1 MTETLSRDQII
12 ELARS
17 LEGPLIDFCRRLV
30 QTPSPSGDEGRV
42 ADLVEA
48 ELKALGYD
56 EVWRDKAG
64 NVLGLIRG
72 GTGPVVM
79 FNAHMDHV
87 DPGNPDRWPYPP
99 FGGVIAD
106 GYLWG
111 RGACDTK
118 AALAAQVYAGGA
130 LKRAGIRPP
139 GDLYVA
145 AVVMEEVGGAGSRH
159 LAANFRPNVGV
170 FGEPSK
176 NRLALGHRGRLELAV
191 RVIGRAAHASVPE
204 LALNPHFT
212 LARFILSLPDVE
224 RASHPVFGTSSCAPT
239 LYKTDTVETNVIP
252 GEATLFVD
260 WRNVPGESA
269 DAVIGR
275 LRKLLE
281 RSLEPG
287 AAGTVRLLEVSQQT
301 YAGLHLS
308 FPDEMPDFE
317 TPAQNPYAR
326 RALRLLASLFPTGAG
341 PVYWRFATDAGH
353 FARVGTVALGFAPG
367 DDTLAHTSEERVGLA
382 ELVDGLAGY
391 IALAVGLGGDEGG

>member
-1 MTETLSRDQII
+1 MTANPSREQVIG
-12 ELARS
+12 LARG
-17 LEGPLIDFCRRLV
+17 LEAPLSDFCRRLV

-72 GTGPVVM
+72 GEGPTVM

-87 DPGNPDRWPYPP
+87 DPGNPERWPYPP

-159 LAANFRPNVGV
+159 LAANFRPDVGV
-170 FGEPSK
+170 FGEPSG

-191 RVIGRAAHASVPE
+191 RVVGRSAHASAPE

-212 LARFILSLPDVE
+212 LARFILSLPNVE

-239 LYKTDTVETNVIP
+239 LYKTDTVGTNVIP

-269 DAVIGR
+269 EAIVAR
-275 LRKLLE
+275 LQKLLE
-281 RSLEPG
+281 RNLEPG
-287 AAGTVRLLEVSQQT
+287 ATGTVSLLEVKQQT
-301 YAGLHLS
+301 YAGLVVS

-317 TPAQNPYAR
+317 TPADNFYAR
-326 RALRLLASLFPTGAG
+326 RALSLLNSLFPAGAG
-341 PVYWRFATDAGH
+341 PIYWRFATDAGH

-391 IALAVGLGGDEGG
+391 IALAIGLGRGEG

>member
-1 MTETLSRDQII
+1 MTETLSPDQII
-12 ELARS
+12 GLAQS
-17 LEGPLIDFCRRLV
+17 LEAPLIDFCRRLV

-56 EVWRDKAG
+56 EVWRDEAG

-72 GTGPVVM
+72 GGGPVVM

-130 LKRAGIRPP
+130 LKRAGLRPP

-159 LAANFRPNVGV
+159 LAANFRPDVGV

-191 RVIGRAAHASVPE
+191 QVIGRSAHASVPE
-204 LALNPHFT
+204 LALNPHFS
-212 LARFILSLPDVE
+212 LARFIMGLPAVG
-224 RASHPVFGTSSCAPT
+224 RASHPVFGSSSCAPT
-239 LYKTDTVETNVIP
+239 LYKTDTASTNVIP

-260 WRNVPGESA
+260 WRNVPGEPA
-269 DAVIGR
+269 EAVIGR
-275 LRKLLE
+275 LRELLT
-281 RSLEPG
+281 RCLDPG
-287 AAGTVRLLEVSQQT
+287 ATGTVRLLQVRQQT
-301 YAGLHLS
+301 YTGLEVS

-317 TPAQNPYAR
+317 TPADNPYAR
-326 RALRLLASLFPTGAG
+326 RALSLLNRLFPTGAG
-341 PVYWRFATDAGH
+341 PIYWRFATDAGH
-353 FARVGTVALGFAPG
+353 FARLGTIALGFAPG
-367 DDTLAHTSEERVGLA
+367 DDTLAHTSDERVGLA

-391 IALAVGLGGDEGG
+391 IALAVGLGGSNGG

>member
-12 ELARS
+12 GLARS

-30 QTPSPSGDEGRV
+30 RTPSPSGDEGRV

-87 DPGNPDRWPYPP
+87 DPGNPDRWAYPP

-111 RGACDTK
+111 RGTCDTK

-130 LKRAGIRPP
+130 LKRADIRPP

-159 LAANFRPNVGV
+159 LAANFRPDVGV

-191 RVIGRAAHASVPE
+191 RVVGRSAHASVPE

-260 WRNVPGESA
+260 WRNVPGEPA
-269 DAVIGR
+269 EAVIGR
-275 LRKLLE
+275 LQELLNQC
-281 RSLEPG
+281 LDPG
-287 AAGTVRLLEVSQQT
+287 AAGTVRLLQVSQQT
-301 YAGLHLS
+301 YAGLHVS

-326 RALRLLASLFPTGAG
+326 RALSLLASLFPAGAG

-367 DDTLAHTSEERVGLA
+367 DDTLAHTSEERVGLT

-391 IALAVGLGGDEGG
+391 IALAVGLGGDEGR